1 VRKDGCVELLEL
13 QKLIGQIRTQR
24 TECAS
29 FLRYTYFSCTLYCSS
44 SLITAK
50 RVSTLETCLVNL
62 CELNNS
68 EDFLTAICNFVGAVS
83 SRNS

>member
-1 VRKDGCVELLEL
+1 VRRDGCVELLEL

-24 TECAS
+24 TECGL
-29 FLRYTYFSCTLYCSS
+29 FLRYTFFSCNIYCSS

-62 CELNNS
+62 CELNS
-68 EDFLTAICNFVGAVS
+68 EYFLAAICNFVGAVS